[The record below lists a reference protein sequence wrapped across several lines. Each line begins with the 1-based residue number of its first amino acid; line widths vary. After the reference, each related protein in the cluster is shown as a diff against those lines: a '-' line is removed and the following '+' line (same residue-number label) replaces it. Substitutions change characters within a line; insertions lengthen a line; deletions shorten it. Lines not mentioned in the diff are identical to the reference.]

1 MLVNEILNTKIP
13 SLTLTDTVSSATVKY
28 DICELTKLA
37 VVDEHSLVLGL
48 LNKSSFAEVQDQNL
62 AIDNFPLE
70 PVIPIMESKHVF
82 ETARLMFAND
92 LYLLPVVDH
101 EHKYKGMVLKE
112 DVVDALSSMFN
123 LIATGSVL
131 TIEFA
136 ERDYSLSDIVRIIEI
151 EGGKILG
158 IAVQQPNERNN
169 NYRASVKL
177 NLQDSSVV
185 SAALRRYGYLIIS
198 EENSELLE
206 YDFSERADELIRYLD
221 L

>member
-1 MLVNEILNTKIP
+1 MLVTEIINTKIP
-13 SLTLTDTVSSATVKY
+13 PLALTDTVSAAMVKF
-28 DICELTKLA
+28 DICGLNKLA
-37 VVDEHSLVLGL
+37 VVNEALLVIGI
-48 LNKSSFAEVQDQNL
+48 LNRSAFAEVENL
-62 AIDNFPLE
+62 DLTIASFPLE
-70 PVIPIMESKHVF
+70 PIIPIVESKHVF
-82 ETARLMFAND
+82 EIARLMFAND
-92 LYLLPVVDH
+92 LNSLPVVDH
-101 EHKYKGMVLKE
+101 EQRYKGMVIKS
-112 DVVDALSSMFN
+112 DVVSALSTMFN

-151 EGGKILG
+151 EVGKILG
-158 IAVQQPNERNN
+158 IAVQQPDSVNN

-185 SAALRRYGYLIIS
+185 SAALRRYGYLITS

>member
-1 MLVNEILNTKIP
+1 MLVTEIINTKIP
-13 SLTLTDTVSSATVKY
+13 SLTLTDTVSSASIKY
-28 DICELTKLA
+28 DLSGLNKLV
-37 VVDEHSLVLGL
+37 VVDEHSLVVGV
-48 LNKSSFAEVQDQNL
+48 LNRSSFVEVENL
-62 AIDNFPLE
+62 DLTIANFPLE
-70 PVIPIMESKHVF
+70 PVIPIIESKHVF

-92 LYLLPVVDH
+92 MNSLPVVDH
-101 EHKYKGMVLKE
+101 KQKYKGMVIKG
-112 DVVDALSSMFN
+112 DVVSALSSMFN

-158 IAVQQPNERNN
+158 IAVQQPDSQNN

-185 SAALRRYGYLIIS
+185 SAALRRYGYLITS

>member
-1 MLVNEILNTKIP
+1 MLVTEIINTKIP
-13 SLTLTDTVSSATVKY
+13 PLALTDTVSAALVKF
-28 DICELTKLA
+28 DISELNKLV
-37 VVDEHSLVLGL
+37 VVDEHSLVVGTL
-48 LNKSSFAEVQDQNL
+48 SRASFAKVENQNL
-62 AIDNFPLE
+62 TIIDFPLE
-70 PVIPIMESKHVF
+70 PVIPLVESKHVF

-92 LYLLPVVDH
+92 LNSLPVVDH
-101 EHKYKGMVLKE
+101 KRKYKGMVIKG
-112 DVVDALSSMFN
+112 DVVSALSSMFN

-158 IAVQQPNERNN
+158 IAVQQPDSQNN

-185 SAALRRYGYLIIS
+185 SAALRRYGYLITS

-206 YDFSERADELIRYLD
+206 YDFSDRADELIRYLD

>member
-1 MLVNEILNTKIP
+1 MLVTEIINTKIP
-13 SLTLTDTVSSATVKY
+13 SLTLTDTVSSASIKY
-28 DICELTKLA
+28 DLSGLNKLV
-37 VVDEHSLVLGL
+37 VVDEHSLVVGV
-48 LNKSSFAEVQDQNL
+48 LNRSSFVEVENL
-62 AIDNFPLE
+62 DLTIANFPLE
-70 PVIPIMESKHVF
+70 PVIPIIESKHVF

-92 LYLLPVVDH
+92 MNSLPVVDH
-101 EHKYKGMVLKE
+101 KQKYKGMVIKG
-112 DVVDALSSMFN
+112 DVVSALSSMFN

-158 IAVQQPNERNN
+158 IAVQQPDSVNN

-185 SAALRRYGYLIIS
+185 SAALRRYGYLITS